1 MQKEIKEEECDYSFK
16 SKQLL
21 QQGNV
26 MLAKLVFGKIIQRER
41 YQRKLLQQQV
51 QNLKQNLSHFLMDQE
66 QKPKFGIQVLNDYRK
81 LDKKDIVLLLIGRK
95 YIIDKQSHFRKVVGA
110 LAIFDLTNK
119 TSLEKLQLWIQ
130 ELKHHGDG
138 DIQIIII
145 GNKLDLVQKNPSCRQ
160 VSENDIKLFIKQNKW
175 KIFEISAHL
184 PENVNQCFETL
195 FIDLCKQKTGFRG
208 GEQSQLKLM
217 KQSANL
223 NEGKCKC

>member
-16 SKQLL
+16 I
-21 QQGNV
+21 
-26 MLAKLVFGKIIQRER
+26 ALVGECDVGKTCIW
-41 YQRKLLQQQV
+41 
-51 QNLKQNLSHFLMDQE
+51 QNYLKGMIPKKTVPTIGVEFETKFITLSDGSRIKAQ
-66 QKPKFGIQVLNDYRK
+66 IWDT
-81 LDKKDIVLLLIGRK
+81 
-95 YIIDKQSHFRKVVGA
+95 VVGA

-130 ELKHHGDG
+130 ELKNHGDS
-138 DIQIIII
+138 DIQIILV

-160 VSENDIKLFIKQNKW
+160 VLEDDIKQFVKQNKW
-175 KIFEISAHL
+175 KVFEISAQV
-184 PENVNQCFETL
+184 PENVNQCFECL

>member
-16 SKQLL
+16 I
-21 QQGNV
+21 
-26 MLAKLVFGKIIQRER
+26 ALVGECDVGKTCIWQNYLKGMIPKKTVPTIGVEFETKFVTLSDGSRIKAQIWDTAGQER
-41 YQRKLLQQQV
+41 YRSLT
-51 QNLKQNLSHFLMDQE
+51 N
-66 QKPKFGIQVLNDYRK
+66 
-81 LDKKDIVLLLIGRK
+81 
-95 YIIDKQSHFRKVVGA
+95 SHFRKVVGA

-138 DIQIIII
+138 DIQIIIV

-160 VSENDIKLFIKQNKW
+160 VSEDDIKQFVKQNKW
-175 KIFEISAHL
+175 KVFEISAQV
-184 PENVNQCFETL
+184 PENVNQCFECL

>member
-1 MQKEIKEEECDYSFK
+1 MQMEIKEEECDYSFK
-16 SKQLL
+16 I
-21 QQGNV
+21 
-26 MLAKLVFGKIIQRER
+26 ALVGECDVGKTCIWQN
-41 YQRKLLQQQV
+41 YLKGMV
-51 QNLKQNLSHFLMDQE
+51 PKKTNLKPNSSPCLMDQE
-66 QKPKFGIQVLNDYRK
+66 SKPRFGIQVLNDYRK
-81 LDKKDIVLLLIGRK
+81 LVKRDIVHLQIGRLF
-95 YIIDKQSHFRKVVGA
+95 IIDTSSHFRKVVGA

-130 ELKHHGDG
+130 ELKHHGDS
-138 DIQIIII
+138 DIQIMIV

-160 VSENDIKLFIKQNKW
+160 VSEDDIKQFVKQNKW
-175 KIFEISAHL
+175 KVFEISAQV
-184 PENVNQCFETL
+184 PENVNQCFECL